1 MATLTSE
8 QIAQLAVNNGF
19 SAQDITNLITCV
31 AIAKAESSG
40 RTDAVNNNT
49 NGTADRG
56 VWQINDVHNEKLPG
70 QDRFDP
76 NVNAQLMMMISSGGK
91 NWQPWSTYNN
101 GAYNRFTSEVSNA
114 VMGKTFTP
122 NGPIPL
128 AAGTGSA
135 EQFMGRVGEDVSSIT
150 NLFKTLTS
158 RNFWIRFCYVVLGG
172 LLATL
177 GIVALMVATGA
188 AGKVMSVIPSKKLA
202 STAIKAVA

>member
-8 QIAQLAVNNGF
+8 QIAQVAVNAGF
-19 SAQDITNLITCV
+19 PAQDLTNLITCV

-40 RTDAVNNNT
+40 RTDNVNSANT
-49 NGTADRG
+49 NGTIDRG
-56 VWQINDVHNEKLPG
+56 LWQINSVHDEKLPG

-101 GAYNRFTSEVSNA
+101 GAYNSHTSEVSNA
-114 VMGKTFTP
+114 IMGKTFTP
-122 NGPIPL
+122 NTPVPL

-135 EQFMGRVGEDVSSIT
+135 ETLLGTDTDTSSILS
-150 NLFKTLTS
+150 LFKALTS
-158 RNFWIRFCYVVLGG
+158 RNFWIRFLEVLVGG
-172 LLATL
+172 LVAIL

-188 AGKVMSVIPSKKLA
+188 AGKVMSIIPSKKLA
-202 STAIKAVA
+202 TTAIKAVA